1 MKCKV
6 QPEMKHQSLA
16 GGPMRLENAKQ
27 LPSHSSGFRYMLS
40 TMISWSIL
48 KNMNEIVI
56 SLAEKPKHA
65 ECTSDKVQIKST
77 IWTLIAIFG
86 NRVSL

>member
-40 TMISWSIL
+40 TMIS
-48 KNMNEIVI
+48 
-56 SLAEKPKHA
+56 
-65 ECTSDKVQIKST
+65 
-77 IWTLIAIFG
+77 
-86 NRVSL
+86 